1 MYLILIL
8 NKFFFAHSFVDKH
21 EQEMASSLM
30 ITFLGIG
37 ISTGSL
43 ISFGMVNLL

>member
-1 MYLILIL
+1 LYFISVKQI
-8 NKFFFAHSFVDKH
+8 FVAHSFVEKH
-21 EQEMASSLM
+21 EQEAASSLM